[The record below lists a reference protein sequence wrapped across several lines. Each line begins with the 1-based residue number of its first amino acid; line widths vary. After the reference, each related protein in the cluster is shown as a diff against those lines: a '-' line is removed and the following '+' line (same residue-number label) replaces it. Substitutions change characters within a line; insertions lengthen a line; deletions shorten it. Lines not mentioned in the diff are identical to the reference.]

1 MRSLFTREKLPAMV
15 VQPVHADV
23 PELADA
29 ELAAIYYG
37 QRMGGDFYDFVR
49 VSPSRVLFALMDIAG
64 RLHDNRTVV
73 SAAQRIFRSE
83 APKLFARDDLNEADA
98 MVELCLSLNR
108 TIMKAEGGVRSCAA
122 FAGCYNEPLGTVCY
136 VNAGHTPGLLRHG
149 TGVAELGATGLPL
162 GLFSHATCDAP
173 MVALEPN
180 AALLVV
186 SRGIVESKHKGSEYG
201 LERVKDRLQNNTATS
216 AKEMCVGVIDHVQQ
230 FMKTPPTHNDV
241 TALAL
246 MRQALC
252 SRL

>member
-1 MRSLFTREKLPAMV
+1 MLSLFSRKTPRAVL
-15 VQPVHADV
+15 VQPVHAEV
-23 PELADA
+23 PDLTDA

-37 QRMGGDFYDFVR
+37 QRMAGDFYDFLR

-64 RLHDNRTVV
+64 RLDDNRAVV
-73 SAAQRIFRSE
+73 AATQQTLRAE
-83 APKLFARDDLNEADA
+83 APGLFATEHVNEAEA

-122 FAGCYNEPLGTVCY
+122 FAGCYNENLGTVCY

-173 MVALEPN
+173 IVALEPN

-186 SRGIVESKHKGSEYG
+186 SRGIVESKHKGSEFG
-201 LERVKDRLQNNTATS
+201 LERVKERVQNGTAS
-216 AKEMCVGVIDHVQQ
+216 GAKEICVSLLDNVQQ

-246 MRQALC
+246 VRQPLG